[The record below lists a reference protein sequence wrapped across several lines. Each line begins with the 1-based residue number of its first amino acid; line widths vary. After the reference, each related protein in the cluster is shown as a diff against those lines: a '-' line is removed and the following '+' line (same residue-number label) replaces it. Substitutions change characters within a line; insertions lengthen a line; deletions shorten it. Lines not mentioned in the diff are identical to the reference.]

1 MSIWI
6 NRPARRKYA
15 FLRTYPERG
24 NDEEGKMY
32 RITQKRPKSTKI
44 NDNQE
49 FYRGQSVEIKQRK
62 FDSCQDGEKLVGI

>member
-6 NRPARRKYA
+6 NRPARCKYA

-24 NDEEGKMY
+24 NDEEGKVH

-49 FYRGQSVEIKQRK
+49 FYCGQSVEIKQRK
-62 FDSCQDGEKLVGI
+62 I